1 MSRAIYVREL
11 GGPEVLRLEDHDADL
26 SGSPDA
32 GMLRVKVEAC
42 GVNFIDVYF
51 RTGLYPRPLPYIPGL
66 EGAGVVEAVGSGC
79 GGFAVGDRIAWVSAP
94 NSYAETTAVP
104 ASQAVKLPEGVA
116 TEVAGAAMLQGMTAH
131 YLAHGVRESQA
142 GDTAL
147 VHAAAGGTGLLL
159 VQMLSAAGVQV
170 IGTCST
176 AEKEELARAA
186 GARDVIR
193 YSEVDDF
200 AAEVKRLTDG
210 RGVDVVYDS
219 VGKTTFEGSLS
230 SLRRRGLLCLFGQA
244 SGAVPPFDLNR
255 LNGAGSLF
263 VTRPT
268 LAHYAGE
275 RSELEMRANAVL
287 GAIAKGELDVRI
299 GARFALADAG
309 KAHSA
314 LEGRQTTGKVLLI
327 P

>member
-1 MSRAIYVREL
+1 MSRAICVREL
-11 GGPEVLRLEDHDADL
+11 GGAEVLRLEDHDPGL
-26 SGSPDA
+26 PGA
-32 GMLRVKVEAC
+32 GAMLVRVAAC

-51 RTGLYPRPLPYIPGL
+51 RTGLYPRPLPYVPGM
-66 EGAGVVEAVGSGC
+66 EGAGVVEAVGEGC
-79 GGFAVGDRIAWVSAP
+79 AGFAVGDRVAWVTVP
-94 NSYAETTAVP
+94 GSYAELAVVP
-104 ASQAVKLPEGVA
+104 ASQAVKVPDGVS
-116 TEVAGAAMLQGMTAH
+116 TEVAGAVMLQGMTAH
-131 YLAHGVRESQA
+131 YLAHGVRDSAE

-159 VQMLSAAGVQV
+159 VQTLTAAGVRV

-186 GARDVIR
+186 GATDVIR
-193 YSEVDDF
+193 YTEVDDF
-200 AAEVKRLTDG
+200 AAEVKRLTRQ
-210 RGVDVVYDS
+210 RGVNVVYDS
-219 VGKTTFEGSLS
+219 VGKTTFEGSLR

-244 SGAVPPFDLNR
+244 SGPVPPFDLNR
-255 LNGAGSLF
+255 LNPAGSLF

-287 GAIAKGELDVRI
+287 GAVAKGELDVRI
-299 GARFALADAG
+299 GASFALPDAE
-309 KAHSA
+309 KAHRA
-314 LEGRQTTGKVLLI
+314 LEGRETTGKVLLI